1 MERRKFIFWLGIGL
15 SLNSLHL
22 VLTACNS
29 QQEESETTSDKPL
42 IDTSKRE
49 DGFQALAK
57 VEEIDSKG
65 VVLDKKSASKTVM
78 IYRHPDNK
86 NISAVNPTCTHKE
99 CILDWQSDTKNF
111 ACSCHGSTF
120 SPDGEVIKGPA
131 QKPLEVFDTKEE
143 AGLVLVKVTSS

>member
-29 QQEESETTSDKPL
+29 QQQDAESTDKPSV
-42 IDTSKRE
+42 DTSARE

-57 VEEIDSKG
+57 VEEVDSKG
-65 VVLDKKSASKTVM
+65 FVLDKNSTSKTVM
-78 IYRHPDNK
+78 MYRHPDNK
-86 NISAVNPTCTHKE
+86 NITAVNPACTHKG
-99 CILDWQSDTKNF
+99 CILDWQSSNNNF

-120 SPDGEVIKGPA
+120 SADGKVIKGPA
-131 QKPLEVFDTKEE
+131 QKALEVFETKEE
-143 AGLVLVKVTSS
+143 AGLVLVKVTG